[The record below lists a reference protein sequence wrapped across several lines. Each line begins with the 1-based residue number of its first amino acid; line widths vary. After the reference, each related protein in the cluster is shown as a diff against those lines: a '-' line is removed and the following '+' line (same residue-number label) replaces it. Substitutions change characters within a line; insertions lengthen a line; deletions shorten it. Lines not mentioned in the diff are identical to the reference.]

1 VTVVAGDTVLARANY
16 LYYETQRA
24 KVIMLVPTPPL
35 FGRRSKLVGE
45 VLRRCSRFNG
55 AATIRDAIEQSVHAR
70 RVSGSPGARRA

>member
-1 VTVVAGDTVLARANY
+1 VVDGDTALARADY
-16 LYYETQRA
+16 LHYEAQRA
-24 KVIMLVPTPPL
+24 EVSMLVPTPPL
-35 FGRRSKLVGE
+35 FGRRSKLDGE